1 LLRTAVPPEVSSP
14 SPRCDAAGVDSAIAG
29 YLDRIAP
36 VTGEAAR
43 SQLFTAL
50 LETIFGLQ
58 ARFLEDH
65 EPDAE
70 RYVRVRHKDTVLVGA
85 AENLFGNVIVEVESD
100 LRTARRLDE
109 AQVQLRRYLAC
120 LWSAKPPARRERFL
134 CLATDGVRF
143 AIYAPSVLE
152 PDRDTIVPL
161 EVSLVCLDRL
171 DAGQMG
177 APRDL
182 HQWLDRHL
190 CRQAPLPATPAS
202 ILSDFG
208 PRSYAFQSARQR
220 LSRLWD
226 RQQQRSDF
234 RAVRAVWGDY
244 LAEAYGGQVG
254 DDELF
259 IGHTYLSAVLRMAAW
274 ARFWP
279 PAPLTDALLR
289 DIVQGSFFREQG
301 LDNFLCADVF
311 GWPFGAESNGSLAGQ
326 ARSLAGHWRSYAL
339 AGLTGAPLQALYAQM
354 AEPWSGRD
362 PRLGPA
368 PSWLAQRMVGR
379 LLDSRPTASLLDP
392 CCGTGTYLVQAIAHK
407 RRVLGDTPN
416 TLAHIQQSVMGM
428 DVHPLAA
435 PLAQVSYLLALG
447 ELVALPT
454 ARLSVPVYLGNAL
467 RTAEFNRQAGMDL
480 VAGDLRAQS
489 PGYRLDLDGEAVV
502 LPEAVVLQPGLYDEA
517 VDAVCLFAARAAGHT
532 VDEALFEGYLRDQYP
547 ALASDPAVP
556 AALFAAA
563 EVLRSRLQARR
574 GGIWSCVLRNGFRTL
589 LLRSRFDVVVSS
601 LPWLPLER
609 VQQPEYQEFLL
620 TELAQT
626 HRLVSGRPELT
637 GQVDLAALFAMR
649 TASLYL
655 RAGGAMGCVLPRQV
669 LTAEQYG
676 VLRQGACRGLSIGW
690 TELWDLGE
698 VAPLAPGPACVLFGV
713 RREDKGG
720 RQAREDDLAG
730 QTVTGRLPRND
741 AVAAEAADC
750 LTWQDVRFQL
760 ARRGARTIWTEVAG
774 TSHRLPGLE

>member
-1 LLRTAVPPEVSSP
+1 VLGTSSPPEVSSP
-14 SPRCDAAGVDSAIAG
+14 IPRCDAAGVDSAIAG
-29 YLDRIAP
+29 YLERIAP

-43 SQLFTAL
+43 SQLFTGL
-50 LETIFGLQ
+50 LDTLFGLQ

-85 AENLFGNVIVEVESD
+85 AENLFGNVIVEVESE
-100 LRTARRLDE
+100 LRQARRLDE

-134 CLATDGVRF
+134 CLATDGIRL

-161 EVSLVCLDRL
+161 EVSLACLDRL
-171 DAGQMG
+171 DAGQMS

-182 HQWLDRHL
+182 HRWLDRYL
-190 CRQAPLPATPAS
+190 CRQAPLPATPVS

-220 LSRLWD
+220 LLRLWD

-234 RAVRAVWGDY
+234 RAVRAVWEDY

-259 IGHTYLSAVLRMAAW
+259 VGHTYLAAVLRMAAW

-279 PAPLTDALLR
+279 SEPLTEALLR

-301 LDNFLCADVF
+301 LENFLCADVF
-311 GWPFGAESNGSLAGQ
+311 GWPFGAEANGALAGLM
-326 ARSLAGHWRSYAL
+326 RSLAGLWRSYDL
-339 AGLTGAPLQALYAQM
+339 AGLTGDPLKALYAQM

-368 PSWLAQRMVGR
+368 PPWLAERMIGR
-379 LLDSRPTASLLDP
+379 LLESRPMASLLDP
-392 CCGTGTYLVQAIAHK
+392 CCGTGMFLVQAIAHK
-407 RRVLGDTPN
+407 RRVLGDSPK
-416 TLAHIQQSVMGM
+416 TLAHIQQNVVGM
-428 DVHPLAA
+428 DVHPLAV

-447 ELVALPT
+447 DLVVLPT
-454 ARLSVPVYLGNAL
+454 ARLSVPVYLSNAL
-467 RTAEFNRQAGMDL
+467 RTAEFTRQGGMDL
-480 VAGDLRAQS
+480 VAGGLRAQS

-502 LPEAVVLQPGLYDEA
+502 LPEDVVLQPGLYDEA
-517 VDAVCLFAARAAGHT
+517 VDSICLFAARAAGHA
-532 VDEALFEGYLRDQYP
+532 VDEMLFEGYLRDQYP
-547 ALASDPAVP
+547 ALASDPAVA
-556 AALFAAA
+556 AALFATA

-589 LLRSRFDVVVSS
+589 LLRSRFDAVVSS
-601 LPWLPLER
+601 PPWLSLER

-620 TELAQT
+620 EELVQT
-626 HRLVSGRPELT
+626 HRLVSGRPELA

-655 RAGGAMGCVLPRQV
+655 RAGGVLGCVLPRQV

-676 VLRQGACRGLSIGW
+676 VLRQGACRGLNMGW
-690 TELWDLGE
+690 TELWDLVE
-698 VAPLAPGPACVLFGV
+698 VEPLAPAPACALFGV

-720 RQAREDDLAG
+720 KEAREDDMPG
-730 QTVTGRLPRND
+730 QVVTGRLPRGD
-741 AVAAEAADC
+741 AVAAEATEC
-750 LTWQDVRFQL
+750 LAWQDVRFQL
-760 ARRGARTIWTEVAG
+760 ARRGARTIWTEVAA
-774 TSHRLPGLE
+774 TSHRLPGLD